1 MGTAGNFGNF
11 LFLLPITTD
20 KVFFIPY
27 LTFMTIT
34 KTSIIDFFSK
44 TKVIFAT
51 IAAIITFSITMYNQ
65 FKGSKTTEISGIV
78 GLDNV
83 NDPVDAV
90 VRISSPI
97 SQATETDA
105 KGHFKFKIDNCQT
118 DTFLLVVQNNRTK
131 TVTKQNEYVNAS
143 QGRKD
148 IVVLFDSNM
157 KNGGVYT
164 TMDTS
169 RHYRK
174 APNLKKL
181 FQGLLH

>member
-1 MGTAGNFGNF
+1 M
-11 LFLLPITTD
+11 I
-20 KVFFIPY
+20 
-27 LTFMTIT
+27 TIT
-34 KTSIIDFFSK
+34 KASIVDFFSK

-78 GLDNV
+78 ALDNV
-83 NDPVDAV
+83 NNPVDAL

-97 SQATETDA
+97 EKSTETDA
-105 KGHFKFKIDNCQT
+105 RGHFRFRLDNCQT

-157 KNGGVYT
+157 RNGSTYT
-164 TMDTS
+164 TYDTAH
-169 RHYRK
+169 HYRR
-174 APNLKKL
+174 APNLKKVL
-181 FQGLLH
+181 QGLFH

>member
-1 MGTAGNFGNF
+1 M
-11 LFLLPITTD
+11 I
-20 KVFFIPY
+20 
-27 LTFMTIT
+27 TIT
-34 KTSIIDFFSK
+34 RATIVDFFSK

-65 FKGSKTTEISGIV
+65 FKGKKTTEISGIV
-78 GLDNV
+78 ALDNV

-97 SQATETDA
+97 VAETVTDA
-105 KGHFKFKIDNCQT
+105 KGHFRFKLPDLQT

-148 IVVLFDSNM
+148 IVILFDSNM
-157 KNGGVYT
+157 RNGGVYT
-164 TMDTS
+164 TIDSS
-169 RHYRK
+169 RHNRSRP
-174 APNLKKL
+174 PNFKK
-181 FQGLLH
+181 FIQGLIH

>member
-1 MGTAGNFGNF
+1 M
-11 LFLLPITTD
+11 I
-20 KVFFIPY
+20 
-27 LTFMTIT
+27 TIT
-34 KTSIIDFFSK
+34 KATVIDFFSK

-51 IAAIITFSITMYNQ
+51 IAAIVTFSITMYNQ

-97 SQATETDA
+97 QQTTETDA

-157 KNGGVYT
+157 RNGGVYT
-164 TMDTS
+164 TIDSS
-169 RHYRK
+169 RHNRSRPLNLRK
-174 APNLKKL
+174 V

>member
-1 MGTAGNFGNF
+1 
-11 LFLLPITTD
+11 
-20 KVFFIPY
+20 
-27 LTFMTIT
+27 MTIT
-34 KTSIIDFFSK
+34 KASIIDFFSK
-44 TKVIFAT
+44 TKVIFVT
-51 IAAIITFSITMYNQ
+51 IAAIVTFSITMYNQ
-65 FKGSKTTEISGIV
+65 FKGSKITEISGIV
-78 GLDNV
+78 ALDNV

-97 SQATETDA
+97 QQTTETDA

-169 RHYRK
+169 RHSRRT
-174 APNLKKL
+174 PNLKKI

>member
-1 MGTAGNFGNF
+1 M
-11 LFLLPITTD
+11 I
-20 KVFFIPY
+20 
-27 LTFMTIT
+27 TIT
-34 KTSIIDFFSK
+34 KATIVDFFSK

-51 IAAIITFSITMYNQ
+51 SAAIITFSITMYNQ

-78 GLDNV
+78 ALDNV

-97 SQATETDA
+97 QATTETDA
-105 KGHFKFKIDNCQT
+105 KGHFKFKLDNCQT

-157 KNGGVYT
+157 RNGGVYT
-164 TMDTS
+164 TIDSS
-169 RHYRK
+169 RHNRPRALNLRK
-174 APNLKKL
+174 VV
-181 FQGLLH
+181 QGLFH

>member
-1 MGTAGNFGNF
+1 M
-11 LFLLPITTD
+11 I
-20 KVFFIPY
+20 
-27 LTFMTIT
+27 TIT
-34 KTSIIDFFSK
+34 KASITDFFSK

-51 IAAIITFSITMYNQ
+51 IAAIVTFSITMYNQ
-65 FKGSKTTEISGIV
+65 FKGSKTTEISGVV

-97 SQATETDA
+97 QQSTETDA

-143 QGRKD
+143 HGRTD
-148 IVVLFDSNM
+148 IVVLFDSDM
-157 KNGGVYT
+157 RNGGTYT
-164 TMDTS
+164 TVDSS
-169 RHYRK
+169 RHNRSR
-174 APNLKKL
+174 PNLKKF
-181 FQGLLH
+181 FQGLIH

>member
-1 MGTAGNFGNF
+1 
-11 LFLLPITTD
+11 
-20 KVFFIPY
+20 
-27 LTFMTIT
+27 MTIT